1 MHNVSQR
8 LNLRHFG
15 EPLGGAKGLPVAVS
29 FRKATESM
37 GKGRVTDA
45 KWSEFQTM
53 GAATLKPWDAK
64 IVQTHGTDN
73 RLAFAEHRERVGYGN
88 SKGSVGKQDE

>member
-8 LNLRHFG
+8 PKLRHFG
-15 EPLGGAKGLPVAVS
+15 ELLGGSKGLLLAVS
-29 FRKATESM
+29 FRRRWKVGLWVKEESRM
-37 GKGRVTDA
+37 PNG
-45 KWSEFQTM
+45 SEFQTM
-53 GAATLKPWDAK
+53 GAATLKPRVAK

-88 SKGSVGKQDE
+88 

>member
-1 MHNVSQR
+1 
-8 LNLRHFG
+8 
-15 EPLGGAKGLPVAVS
+15 
-29 FRKATESM
+29 
-37 GKGRVTDA
+37 
-45 KWSEFQTM
+45 M

-64 IVQTHGTDN
+64 IVRTHGTDN